1 MRYGVTLVY
10 VQDMKKQES
19 YDVRVKGRL
28 VLSRGSLEDAM
39 EIIQDLSEAYY
50 NTGRP
55 DPSTITM
62 ELNNGEDEA
71 IFNEQWI
78 CRDYTQKNS
87 ARTRKTLEVQRNFS
101 K

>member
-1 MRYGVTLVY
+1 MRSGVILVY

-28 VLSRGSLEDAM
+28 VLSRGSIEDAM

-50 NTGRP
+50 NTGQP

-71 IFNEQWI
+71 IFNEQWV
-78 CRDYTQKNS
+78 CRDN
-87 ARTRKTLEVQRNFS
+87 E
-101 K
+101 

>member
-1 MRYGVTLVY
+1 
-10 VQDMKKQES
+10 MKKPES

-62 ELNNGEDEA
+62 ELNNGEDET
-71 IFNEQWI
+71 ITDGEWVR
-78 CRDYTQKNS
+78 RDNT
-87 ARTRKTLEVQRNFS
+87 
-101 K
+101 

>member
-1 MRYGVTLVY
+1 MRYGAILEFVS
-10 VQDMKKQES
+10 DMKKQES

-28 VLSRGSLEDAM
+28 VLSRGSIEDAM

-50 NTGRP
+50 NTGQP

-71 IFNEQWI
+71 IINGQ
-78 CRDYTQKNS
+78 
-87 ARTRKTLEVQRNFS
+87 
-101 K
+101 

>member
-1 MRYGVTLVY
+1 MRSGVILRF

-28 VLSRGSLEDAM
+28 VLSRGSIEDAM

-50 NTGRP
+50 NTGQP

-62 ELNNGEDEA
+62 ELNNGENEA
-71 IFNEQWI
+71 IFNEQWWFY
-78 CRDYTQKNS
+78 RRNTQKIS
-87 ARTRKTLEVQRNFS
+87 ARTR
-101 K
+101 

>member
-10 VQDMKKQES
+10 VQDMKKPES

-78 CRDYTQKNS
+78 CRDNT
-87 ARTRKTLEVQRNFS
+87 
-101 K
+101 

>member
-1 MRYGVTLVY
+1 MRSGAILRF

-28 VLSRGSLEDAM
+28 VLSRGSIEDAM

-50 NTGRP
+50 NTGQP

-62 ELNNGEDEA
+62 ELNNGENEA
-71 IFNEQWI
+71 ITHGQQF
-78 CRDYTQKNS
+78 CRLNT
-87 ARTRKTLEVQRNFS
+87 
-101 K
+101 

>member
-1 MRYGVTLVY
+1 
-10 VQDMKKQES
+10 MKKPET

-28 VLSRGSLEDAM
+28 VLSNGSMEDAM

-62 ELNNGEDEA
+62 ELNNGENEA
-71 IFNEQWI
+71 ITDGEWVR
-78 CRDYTQKNS
+78 RDNT
-87 ARTRKTLEVQRNFS
+87 
-101 K
+101 

>member
-1 MRYGVTLVY
+1 
-10 VQDMKKQES
+10 MKKPES

-62 ELNNGEDEA
+62 ELNNGENEA
-71 IFNEQWI
+71 ITDGEWVR
-78 CRDYTQKNS
+78 RDNT
-87 ARTRKTLEVQRNFS
+87 
-101 K
+101 

>member
-28 VLSRGSLEDAM
+28 VLSNGSLEDAM
-39 EIIQDLSEAYY
+39 EIIQALSEAYY

-62 ELNNGEDEA
+62 ELNNGENEA
-71 IFNEQWI
+71 IINGQWV
-78 CRDYTQKNS
+78 CRDNT
-87 ARTRKTLEVQRNFS
+87 
-101 K
+101 

>member
-1 MRYGVTLVY
+1 MRYGATLVY

-28 VLSRGSLEDAM
+28 VLSNGSMEDAM

-50 NTGRP
+50 NTGQP

-62 ELNNGEDEA
+62 ELSNGENEA
-71 IFNEQWI
+71 ITNEQWI
-78 CRDYTQKNS
+78 YRG
-87 ARTRKTLEVQRNFS
+87 KT
-101 K
+101 

>member
-10 VQDMKKQES
+10 VQDMKKPES

-28 VLSRGSLEDAM
+28 VLSNGSMEDAM

-50 NTGRP
+50 NTGQP

-62 ELNNGEDEA
+62 ELNNGENEA
-71 IFNEQWI
+71 ITNEQWI
-78 CRDYTQKNS
+78 YRG
-87 ARTRKTLEVQRNFS
+87 KT
-101 K
+101 